1 VVKKASKEK
10 ITAAYN
16 ECFEGKHFAT
26 DEQREADRLAQ
37 DLEVMIDY
45 QWFNLGFRL
54 SARDCNSFLVWPT
67 CLKTQRKAKLE
78 ANKPETVTEK
88 AVEVV
93 DEGPK
98 KYKIVVNKKGDKTT
112 YPKKGDKVLLSTI
125 AKVFCIRILRWPTYW
140 IQVKVNYHGTVDGKI
155 FDSSTDKEWLKT
167 QKRKA
172 EPIVFKVDEQC
183 VSFPFPALCMSSWQ
197 FMLQVGNGLVIRG
210 VSPVPALRACVGLRI
225 LLDTRMTDAA
235 GCRRLREC
243 FVADGPLDCCGPD
256 SSCWQTLVGI
266 SFRSFLTRARS

>member
-1 VVKKASKEK
+1 MTEPTKLPDSEIEAADKKELLQVLQSVASLSFLQAQKLSGNVANVVKKASKEK

-37 DLEVMIDY
+37 DLE
-45 QWFNLGFRL
+45 
-54 SARDCNSFLVWPT
+54 
-67 CLKTQRKAKLE
+67 RKAKLE

-112 YPKKGDKVLLSTI
+112 YPKKGDKV
-125 AKVFCIRILRWPTYW
+125 
-140 IQVKVNYHGTVDGKI
+140 KVNYHGTVDGKI

-172 EPIVFKVDEQC
+172 EPIVFKV
-183 VSFPFPALCMSSWQ
+183 
-197 FMLQVGNGLVIRG
+197 GNGLVIRG
-210 VSPVPALRACVGLRI
+210 WDEALMEMSVGEKSTVTIEPEWAYGRKGKPE
-225 LLDTRMTDAA
+225 A
-235 GCRRLREC
+235 GI
-243 FVADGPLDCCGPD
+243 GPNA
-256 SSCWQTLVGI
+256 TLVFDI
-266 SFRSFLTRARS
+266 ELVAIL